1 MRYETVIGL
10 EVHAQLAT
18 QSKLFSESG
27 TAFGEPA
34 NTQVDVVCLG
44 LPGVLP
50 VPNGEAVE
58 LALRAGLGLGCEIA
72 EVSEWSRKHYFYPDL
87 PKGYQITQFE
97 RPYAEGGGLPIEVK
111 GKEKF
116 VQLTRIHMEEDAGK
130 SVHDDIGASGRS
142 LMDYNRAGTPLIEIV
157 TDPDLRSPDEV
168 VAFLKLLR
176 QTLRYIGVCD
186 GNMEQGNFRCDAN
199 VSIRPMGEEKLGTRV
214 ELKNI
219 NSFKFIQS
227 AIEYEVARQSTLL
240 DSGERVIQET
250 RLWDANAKKTKSM
263 RTKEDAHDYRYFPDP
278 DLPLLRLDR
287 DHIEK
292 VRASLPELPHVRRQ
306 RYVDMG
312 IPDTDAATLTEER
325 EVADFFE
332 AVHQVAGDLKLSVNW
347 VLNEV
352 LRECR
357 DTGISQLKFDAQ
369 SIGELVKLISDG
381 VISGK
386 IAKELFAELI
396 KTGGSPARWVEE
408 RGLAQVSD
416 SSAIE
421 PIIDGLLSE
430 HEGNVAAYRSGK
442 TNILGFFVG
451 QVMKATQGKANP
463 KMVNELLRKKLDG

>member
-1 MRYETVIGL
+1 M
-10 EVHAQLAT
+10 
-18 QSKLFSESG
+18 KL
-27 TAFGEPA
+27 
-34 NTQVDVVCLG
+34 
-44 LPGVLP
+44 
-50 VPNGEAVE
+50 
-58 LALRAGLGLGCEIA
+58 
-72 EVSEWSRKHYFYPDL
+72 
-87 PKGYQITQFE
+87 
-97 RPYAEGGGLPIEVK
+97 
-111 GKEKF
+111 
-116 VQLTRIHMEEDAGK
+116 
-130 SVHDDIGASGRS
+130 HDK
-142 LMDYNRAGTPLIEIV
+142 V
-157 TDPDLRSPDEV
+157 
-168 VAFLKLLR
+168 
-176 QTLRYIGVCD
+176 
-186 GNMEQGNFRCDAN
+186 
-199 VSIRPMGEEKLGTRV
+199 
-214 ELKNI
+214 
-219 NSFKFIQS
+219 
-227 AIEYEVARQSTLL
+227 LL

-287 DHIEK
+287 EHIEE
-292 VRASLPELPHVRRQ
+292 VRTSLPELPHVRRQ

-312 IPDTDAATLTEER
+312 VPDTDAATLTEER

-332 AVHQVAGDLKLSVNW
+332 AVHGVAGDLKLSVNW

-357 DTGISQLKFDAQ
+357 DTSISELKFDAQ

-408 RGLAQVSD
+408 QGLAQVSD

-442 TNILGFFVG
+442 KKNILGFFVG

-463 KMVNELLRKKLDG
+463 KMVNKLLVRSSTASCPLREGVGYNGRPWNGRSSSRHSRSSRYRVEVRSPEERRVSTK

>member
-34 NTQVDVVCLG
+34 NTQVDAVCLG

-306 RYVDMG
+306 RYMDMG

-332 AVHQVAGDLKLSVNW
+332 TVHQVAGDLKLSVNW

-357 DTGISQLKFDAQ
+357 DTGISQLKFDAR

-430 HEGNVAAYRSGK
+430 HAGNVAAYRSGK
-442 TNILGFFVG
+442 KNILGFFVG

>member
-1 MRYETVIGL
+1 
-10 EVHAQLAT
+10 
-18 QSKLFSESG
+18 
-27 TAFGEPA
+27 
-34 NTQVDVVCLG
+34 
-44 LPGVLP
+44 
-50 VPNGEAVE
+50 
-58 LALRAGLGLGCEIA
+58 
-72 EVSEWSRKHYFYPDL
+72 
-87 PKGYQITQFE
+87 
-97 RPYAEGGGLPIEVK
+97 
-111 GKEKF
+111 
-116 VQLTRIHMEEDAGK
+116 MEEDAGK

-176 QTLRYIGVCD
+176 QTLRYMGVCD

-306 RYVDMG
+306 RYMDMG

-332 AVHQVAGDLKLSVNW
+332 TVHQVAGDLKLSVNW

-357 DTGISQLKFDAQ
+357 DTDISQLKFDAR

-408 RGLAQVSD
+408 RNLAQVSD

-430 HEGNVAAYRSGK
+430 HEGNVAAYRREKEHPWIS
-442 TNILGFFVG
+442 L
-451 QVMKATQGKANP
+451 A
-463 KMVNELLRKKLDG
+463 R

>member
-1 MRYETVIGL
+1 M
-10 EVHAQLAT
+10 
-18 QSKLFSESG
+18 
-27 TAFGEPA
+27 
-34 NTQVDVVCLG
+34 
-44 LPGVLP
+44 
-50 VPNGEAVE
+50 
-58 LALRAGLGLGCEIA
+58 
-72 EVSEWSRKHYFYPDL
+72 
-87 PKGYQITQFE
+87 
-97 RPYAEGGGLPIEVK
+97 
-111 GKEKF
+111 GK
-116 VQLTRIHMEEDAGK
+116 K
-130 SVHDDIGASGRS
+130 SW
-142 LMDYNRAGTPLIEIV
+142 
-157 TDPDLRSPDEV
+157 
-168 VAFLKLLR
+168 
-176 QTLRYIGVCD
+176 
-186 GNMEQGNFRCDAN
+186 
-199 VSIRPMGEEKLGTRV
+199 TRV

-306 RYVDMG
+306 RYMDMG

-332 AVHQVAGDLKLSVNW
+332 TVHQVAGDLKLSVNW

-357 DTGISQLKFDAQ
+357 DTGISQLKFDAR

-408 RGLAQVSD
+408 RNLAQVSD

-442 TNILGFFVG
+442 KNILGFFVG

>member
-18 QSKLFSESG
+18 NSKLFSESG

-34 NTQVDVVCLG
+34 NTQVDAVCLG

-50 VPNGEAVE
+50 VPNEEAVA

-72 EVSEWSRKHYFYPDL
+72 EISEWSRKHYFYPDL

-97 RPYAEGGGLPIEVK
+97 KPYAQGGGLPIEIN

-116 VQLTRIHMEEDAGK
+116 IQLTRIHMEEDAGK
-130 SVHDDIGASGRS
+130 SVHDEIGGSGRS
-142 LMDYNRAGTPLIEIV
+142 MMDYNRAGTPLIEIV
-157 TDPDLRSPDEV
+157 TDPDLRSSDEV

-176 QTLRYIGVCD
+176 QSLRYLGVCD
-186 GNMEQGNFRCDAN
+186 GNMEEGNFRCDAN
-199 VSIRPMGEEKLGTRV
+199 VSIRPVGEEKLGTRV

-227 AIEYEVARQSTLL
+227 AIEYEVARQSSLL
-240 DSGERVIQET
+240 DSGQRVVQET
-250 RLWDANAKKTKSM
+250 RLWDANSKKTKSM

-278 DLPLLRLDR
+278 DLPLLRLDKSR
-287 DHIEK
+287 IEN
-292 VRASLPELPHVRRQ
+292 VREGLPEMPHVRRA
-306 RYVDMG
+306 RYVELG
-312 IPDTDAATLTEER
+312 VPGPDAATLTEER
-325 EVADFFE
+325 EVAEFFDEVYNE
-332 AVHQVAGDLKLSVNW
+332 AGELKLSVNW

-357 DTGISQLKFDAQ
+357 GRSITELKFDAKAV
-369 SIGELVKLISDG
+369 GELVKLIADG

-386 IAKELFAELI
+386 IAKELFAELVEN
-396 KTGGSPARWVEE
+396 GGSPALWVEE

-421 PIIDGLLSE
+421 PIIDGLLE
-430 HEGNVAAYRSGK
+430 ANAGNVEAYRSGK
-442 TNILGFFVG
+442 KNILGFFVG

-463 KMVNELLRKKLDG
+463 KMVNELLRKKLDA